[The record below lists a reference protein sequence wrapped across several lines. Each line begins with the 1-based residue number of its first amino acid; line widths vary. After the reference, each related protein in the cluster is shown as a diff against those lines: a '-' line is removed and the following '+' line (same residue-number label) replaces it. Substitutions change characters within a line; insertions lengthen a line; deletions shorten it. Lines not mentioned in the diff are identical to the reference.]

1 MLGVA
6 LADDA
11 HDSLAIDHL
20 AVLTNWFDAAANF
33 HGDSDVRAKLPA
45 WRGEGFSELAFQ
57 IKGFRVRNQAEGP
70 AVRTED
76 ICGSRT
82 NHNRRSTTK

>member
-1 MLGVA
+1 MLWVA

-11 HDSLAIDHL
+11 HDTLALYHL

-45 WRGEGFSELAFQ
+45 WRGEGFSELAFE
-57 IKGFRVRNQAEGP
+57 ITGFRSRNQAELGLKGRV
-70 AVRTED
+70 AK
-76 ICGSRT
+76 SA
-82 NHNRRSTTK
+82 

>member
-1 MLGVA
+1 VPFISALPLLVLGVA

-11 HDSLAIDHL
+11 HNALALDHL

-45 WRGEGFSELAFQ
+45 WRGEGFSELAFE
-57 IKGFRVRNQAEGP
+57 ITGFSDRNQAE
-70 AVRTED
+70 
-76 ICGSRT
+76 
-82 NHNRRSTTK
+82 RRLKELAL

>member
-11 HDSLAIDHL
+11 HDALALDHL
-20 AVLTNWFDAAANF
+20 AMLTNWFDAAANF

-45 WRGEGFSELAFQ
+45 GAGRGFLS
-57 IKGFRVRNQAEGP
+57 
-70 AVRTED
+70 
-76 ICGSRT
+76 
-82 NHNRRSTTK
+82 